1 MGSRISH
8 LRQAFTQS
16 LKRLEDLRKTAKGLE
31 HEASSD
37 IEGEIKNIGAQVEG
51 IQNCVNDALSAEA
64 GTSGKRSPSASPPPR
79 LPPPSSS
86 QGQVQDNDEEG
97 WASDAS
103 DTPVSA
109 CRKKKSK
116 SSKSKP
122 GPRTHSSHVP
132 GFGRWGRHP
141 SIRRGNAQ
149 SSSHRDTFHT
159 PGVTEE
165 RGRSPVPASAQ
176 TTLPPPTLNRSH
188 TPSLTNSDV
197 RLRHSRP
204 GTSDSVRNQR
214 LEHIRMLH
222 SSPPT
227 REASPSRSV
236 WFADEAYPNARVD
249 AARSQPPTPEKSTTE
264 LFDSAASK
272 GT

>member
-8 LRQAFTQS
+8 LRQAFIQL

-51 IQNCVNDALSAEA
+51 IQNCVNEALSAKV
-64 GTSGKRSPSASPPPR
+64 GTSGKRSPSASPPLR
-79 LPPPSSS
+79 LPPPS
-86 QGQVQDNDEEG
+86 QEHVQDNDEEG
-97 WASDAS
+97 WASEAS

-122 GPRTHSSHVP
+122 GLRTHSSHVP
-132 GFGRWGRHP
+132 SFGRWGRHP

-159 PGVTEE
+159 LGVTEE
-165 RGRSPVPASAQ
+165 HGRSPVPASAQ

-188 TPSLTNSDV
+188 TPSLMNSDV
-197 RLRHSRP
+197 HLRHSRP
-204 GTSDSVRNQR
+204 STSDSVRNQR

-222 SSPPT
+222 SSLPT
-227 REASPSRSV
+227 REVSPSRSV

-249 AARSQPPTPEKSTTE
+249 MACSQPPTPEKSMTE
-264 LFDSAASK
+264 LFDSAASI
-272 GT
+272 TS